1 MFDEKY
7 IYNGVRMFRSFLLL
21 LFLLGCTSCKKES
34 VSEVLPQTPYELWRS
49 QNLHNYSIDQVRTYV
64 WPYGVLVVCLT
75 VKLVSIF
82 SISKVSDGSLITS
95 PYYYTVDSL
104 FGIINNPKGD
114 SLVIKYNA
122 KYGFPEYLDINPQQH
137 PVDGGVLIES
147 SNLQELK

>member
-1 MFDEKY
+1 M
-7 IYNGVRMFRSFLLL
+7 IRSFILLL
-21 LFLLGCTSCKKES
+21 LLLGCTSCKKES
-34 VSEVLPQTPYELWRS
+34 VSEVLPQTPYESWRS
-49 QNLHNYSIDQVRTYV
+49 QNLHNYSIDQVRTCFC
-64 WPYGVLVVCLT
+64 PDGGVVVRLT
-75 VKLVSIF
+75 VKSDLIF
-82 SISKVSDGSLITS
+82 SITKVSDGSLVTS